1 MYEIVNGILYNTGI
15 DDAYSDI
22 VNDFQS
28 DTSMGGYEINNGILY
43 NTDIDQTYNE
53 LVSVIALFIDILFA
67 SAFSFCLSL

>member
-22 VNDFQS
+22 VNDFQG
-28 DTSMGGYEINNGILY
+28 DASMGGYEINNGILY

-53 LVSVIALFIDILFA
+53 LVS
-67 SAFSFCLSL
+67 